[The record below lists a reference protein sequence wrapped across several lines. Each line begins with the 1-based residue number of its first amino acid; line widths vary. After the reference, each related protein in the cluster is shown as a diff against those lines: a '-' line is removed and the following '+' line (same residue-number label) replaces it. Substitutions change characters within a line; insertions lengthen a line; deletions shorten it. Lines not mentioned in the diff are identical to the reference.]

1 MNRNQAM
8 RDKDHIDIDQLTP
21 RAKAQRHVRE
31 LSSFYQSLIAYL
43 LVNIILLAIHV
54 FGRPI
59 PWGIWISFGWGVGLA
74 IKASRL
80 FADKRGMFFG
90 EAWQTK
96 KIEAIL
102 ARENLKT
109 MSSEKRLVQ
118 AQLQLL
124 QAQIE
129 PHFLFNTLAN
139 VQSLIGKSPDK
150 ATLMLGNF
158 IAYLRQ
164 SLSASR
170 NLDGTLQ
177 QEIDLIK
184 NYLDLIKIRMGDRLQ
199 YQLDVDPSLTSQSL
213 APMLLQ
219 PIVENAIKHG
229 LEPKVQGGTL
239 SISVKKVSDMM
250 QIIIA
255 DDGLGFGQKP
265 GSGVGLSNLRER
277 LQVMYDGQA
286 NINIIDAGA
295 GTLGHVP
302 SSMSV
307 KPLAESSSGSLGGTR
322 VELLIPLSTE

>member
-1 MNRNQAM
+1 M
-8 RDKDHIDIDQLTP
+8 RDKDRVDIDQLTP

-31 LSSFYQSLIAYL
+31 LTNFYQSLVAYV
-43 LVNIILLAIHV
+43 LVNIILLAIHTL
-54 FGRPI
+54 GRPI
-59 PWGIWISFGWGVGLA
+59 PWAIWITFGWGIGIA
-74 IKASRL
+74 INASRL
-80 FADKRGMFFG
+80 FADKSGMFFG

-96 KIEAIL
+96 KVDAML

-109 MSSEKRLVQ
+109 VSSEKRLVQ
-118 AQLQLL
+118 AQLRLL

-170 NLDGTLQ
+170 NLEGTLQ

-199 YQLDVDPSLTSQSL
+199 YQLDIDQSLTSQAL

-239 SISVKKVSDMM
+239 RISVKKAIGSM
-250 QIIIA
+250 QITIA
-255 DDGLGFGQKP
+255 DDGLGFGQQP

-277 LQVMYDGQA
+277 LQVMYDGKA
-286 NINIIDAGA
+286 SMNIIDLSAGA
-295 GTLGHVP
+295 QHGAQA
-302 SSMSV
+302 SMQ
-307 KPLAESSSGSLGGTR
+307 ENTGSGTR
-322 VELLIPLSTE
+322 VELLIPLNVEQT

>member
-1 MNRNQAM
+1 M
-8 RDKDHIDIDQLTP
+8 RDKDRVDIDQLTP
-21 RAKAQRHVRE
+21 RARAQHHVRE
-31 LSSFYQSLIAYL
+31 LTSFYQSLIAYV
-43 LVNIILLAIHV
+43 LVNFILLAIHT
-54 FGRPI
+54 FGRAI
-59 PWGIWISFGWGVGLA
+59 PWAIWITFGWGLGLA

-80 FADKRGMFFG
+80 FAGQHGLFFG
-90 EAWQTK
+90 EAWQNK
-96 KIEAIL
+96 KVEAIL

-109 MSSEKRLVQ
+109 VSSEKRLVQ
-118 AQLQLL
+118 AQLRLL

-199 YQLDVDPSLTSQSL
+199 YHLDIDQSLTNQAL

-219 PIVENAIKHG
+219 PVVENAIKHG

-239 SISVKKVSDMM
+239 SISAKKVNDKM
-250 QIIIA
+250 QIVIS
-255 DDGLGFGQKP
+255 DDGLGFGQQP
-265 GSGVGLSNLRER
+265 GSGVGLSNLRDR
-277 LQVMYDGQA
+277 LQVMYDGRA
-286 NINIIDAGA
+286 SINVIDAAAGVAVRARESIGKSTGA
-295 GTLGHVP
+295 
-302 SSMSV
+302 
-307 KPLAESSSGSLGGTR
+307 GTR
-322 VELLIPLSTE
+322 VELLIPLSAD